1 MRLTTMTDYALRML
15 IYLGQHPD
23 RLCTTAEI
31 AQAYDISEAHLTKIT
46 HQLGLGGWIRTVR
59 GKGGGMSLALAPE
72 DIMLGELVRAVEPD
86 FYLVECLG
94 NGNACSLTGRC
105 RLTGIFN
112 EALAAFLEQLDR
124 HSLADLLSP
133 AQTPATATS
142 RGVPVGLSG
151 LSIQPVPIKRHSR
164 KPHEPL

>member
-133 AQTPATATS
+133 AQTPASATLL
-142 RGVPVGLSG
+142 GVPVGLSG
-151 LSIQPVPIKRHSR
+151 LSIQPVPIKRRSR
-164 KPHEPL
+164 KPHEPI

>member
-133 AQTPATATS
+133 AQTPASAML

-151 LSIQPVPIKRHSR
+151 LSIQPVPIKRRSR

>member
-15 IYLGQHPD
+15 IYLGQHPE

-31 AQAYDISEAHLTKIT
+31 AQAYGISEAHLTKIT
-46 HQLGLGGWIRTVR
+46 HQLGLGGWISTVR
-59 GKGGGMSLALAPE
+59 GKGGGMRLALQPA
-72 DIMLGELVRAVEPD
+72 DIMLGALVRAVEPD

-94 NGNACSLTGRC
+94 ASNACNLSGRC

-112 EALAAFLEQLDR
+112 DALAAFLAQLDR

-133 AQTPATATS
+133 FTADGAAPLDVVVALPRPAP
-142 RGVPVGLSG
+142 R
-151 LSIQPVPIKRHSR
+151 QPARPKA
-164 KPHEPL
+164 P